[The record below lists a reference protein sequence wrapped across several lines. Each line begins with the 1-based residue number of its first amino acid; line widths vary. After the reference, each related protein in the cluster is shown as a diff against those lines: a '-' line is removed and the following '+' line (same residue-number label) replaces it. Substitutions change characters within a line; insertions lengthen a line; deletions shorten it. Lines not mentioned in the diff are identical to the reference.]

1 MLASKFKDTEII
13 LASGSPRRR
22 QLLAGLEVE
31 FEVKTK
37 DVSED
42 FPAEMPAAE
51 VPLFLARKKAEA
63 FSSDLKANQLIIA
76 ADTIVCI
83 EGKILNKP
91 SNFQEAQK
99 MLETLSGKMHEVIT
113 GVCLMSLQKMELF
126 SDITKVFF
134 RPLSQA
140 EIQYYVEHYKPYD
153 KAGSYGAQEWLGMVA
168 IEHIEGSYFNV
179 MGLPVHLLYE
189 KMKNF

>member
-22 QLLAGLEVE
+22 QLLAGLDVE